1 MDFNSMINA
10 VLGEQKV
17 YTEEDYYNSIDYLVW
32 KKQMDALLAD
42 LEELEPKTETV
53 EEVTTAQD
61 YIGLDKTVVSNITV
75 EAIDFEK
82 LAQCNN
88 TRIYTTD
95 SKGVVAY
102 VPDAQTGEITQFS
115 SIKIE
120 DNNLFGTFNIGSTLT
135 KEGVVLFTHLTTYV
149 DRQDGDYNY
158 KPYSFEEFKNNLYK
172 IQDYIQTKY
181 GVSLDIS
188 TATFLEL
195 EMNQNILIPKA
206 FREYERV
213 LTFMAQSASKRYK
226 KDYFKSGKNVY
237 TGFALTNKS
246 YKLKCY
252 DKKTDLRQKRH
263 IEVPET
269 MRFEIT
275 IKNESKKSKA
285 NFEKLIG
292 TNKIFDI
299 TQEQINS
306 MFYNLMNS
314 IVINNMNKER
324 QAANKKIIKL
334 AKKFDSAKDFIE
346 YIYKVETGSMT
357 IVLFSATQL
366 STTSIY
372 NEALPLLPQNELT
385 AEDDLNNILNYLV
398 A

>member
-1 MDFNSMINA
+1 MINL

-17 YTEEDYYNSIDYLVW
+17 YTEEDYHNSIDYVVW
-32 KKQMDALLAD
+32 KKQSDALLED
-42 LEELEPKTETV
+42 LEVETTE
-53 EEVTTAQD
+53 EEITTAQD
-61 YIGLDKTVVSNITV
+61 YIGLDKTIISNITV

-82 LAQCNN
+82 LSQDNN

-102 VPDAQTGEITQFS
+102 VPDSQTGEITQFS

-135 KEGVVLFTHLTTYV
+135 KDGVVLFTHLTTYV

-158 KPYSFEEFKNNLYK
+158 KPYSLEEFKSNLYK
-172 IQDYIQTKY
+172 IQDYIQTRY
-181 GVSLDIS
+181 GISLDVS

-213 LTFMAQSASKRYK
+213 LTFMTQSASKRYK
-226 KDYFKSGKNVY
+226 KNYFKSGKNVY

-306 MFYNLMNS
+306 MFYDLMDS
-314 IVINNMNKER
+314 ILIKNMNKER
-324 QAANKKIIKL
+324 QTANKKIIKL

-346 YIYKVETGSMT
+346 HIYKVETGSMT
-357 IVLFSATQL
+357 IVLFSASQL
-366 STTSIY
+366 STTSFY
-372 NEALPLLPQNELT
+372 DEALPLLPQNELT
-385 AEDDLNNILNYLV
+385 AEDDLNNIVNYLV

>member
-1 MDFNSMINA
+1 MDFNLMINV
-10 VLGEQKV
+10 VLGEQKI
-17 YTEEDYYNSIDYLVW
+17 YTEKDYYNSIDYLVW
-32 KKQMDALLAD
+32 KKQSDALLAD
-42 LEELEPKTETV
+42 LEAETETA

-61 YIGLDKTVVSNITV
+61 YIGLDKTIVSNITV

-82 LAQCNN
+82 LTQDNN

-95 SKGVVAY
+95 SKGVVAFI
-102 VPDAQTGEITQFS
+102 PDSQTGEIVQFS

-135 KEGVVLFTHLTTYV
+135 KDGVVLFTHLTTYV

-158 KPYSFEEFKNNLYK
+158 KPYSLEEFKSNLYK
-172 IQDYIQTKY
+172 IQDYIQTRY
-181 GVSLDIS
+181 GISLDVS

-213 LTFMAQSASKRYK
+213 LTFMTQSASKRYK
-226 KDYFKSGKNVY
+226 KNYFKSGKNVY

-306 MFYNLMNS
+306 MFYDLMDS
-314 IVINNMNKER
+314 ILIKNMNKER
-324 QAANKKIIKL
+324 QTANKKIIKL

-346 YIYKVETGSMT
+346 HIYKVETGSMT
-357 IVLFSATQL
+357 IVLFSASQL
-366 STTSIY
+366 STTSFY
-372 NEALPLLPQNELT
+372 DEALPLLPQNELT

>member
-1 MDFNSMINA
+1 MINL

-17 YTEEDYYNSIDYLVW
+17 YTEKDYYNSIDYLVW
-32 KKQMDALLAD
+32 KKQSDALLAD
-42 LEELEPKTETV
+42 LEAETETA

-61 YIGLDKTVVSNITV
+61 YIGLDKTIVSNITV

-82 LAQCNN
+82 LTQDKN
-88 TRIYTTD
+88 TRVYTTD

-102 VPDAQTGEITQFS
+102 IPDSQTGEITQFS

-120 DNNLFGTFNIGSTLT
+120 DNNIFGTFNIGSTLT
-135 KEGVVLFTHLTTYV
+135 KDGVVLFTHLTTYV

-158 KPYSFEEFKNNLYK
+158 KPYSLEEFKSNLYK
-172 IQDYIQTKY
+172 IQDYIQTRY
-181 GVSLDIS
+181 GISLDVS

-213 LTFMAQSASKRYK
+213 LTFMTQSASKRYK
-226 KDYFKSGKNVY
+226 KNYFKSGKNVY

-306 MFYNLMNS
+306 MFYDLMDS
-314 IVINNMNKER
+314 ILIKNMNKER
-324 QAANKKIIKL
+324 QTANKKIIKL

-346 YIYKVETGSMT
+346 HIYKLETGSMT
-357 IVLFSATQL
+357 IVLFSASQL
-366 STTSIY
+366 SNTSIY
-372 NEALPLLPQNELT
+372 DEALPLLPKNELT

>member
-1 MDFNSMINA
+1 MINL

-17 YTEEDYYNSIDYLVW
+17 YTEEDYHNSIDYVVW
-32 KKQMDALLAD
+32 KKQSDALLAD
-42 LEELEPKTETV
+42 LEAETTE

-61 YIGLDKTVVSNITV
+61 YIGLDKTIVSNITV

-82 LAQCNN
+82 LSQDNN
-88 TRIYTTD
+88 TRVYTTD

-102 VPDAQTGEITQFS
+102 VPDSQTGEITQFS

-120 DNNLFGTFNIGSTLT
+120 DNNLFGTFNIVSTLT
-135 KEGVVLFTHLTTYV
+135 KDGVVLFTHLSTYV
-149 DRQDGDYNY
+149 YRQDGDYNY
-158 KPYSFEEFKNNLYK
+158 KPYSLEEFKSNLYK
-172 IQDYIQTKY
+172 IQDYIQTRY
-181 GVSLDIS
+181 GISLDVS

-195 EMNQNILIPKA
+195 EMNQNILIPKS
-206 FREYERV
+206 FKEYERV
-213 LTFMAQSASKRYK
+213 LTFMTQCASKRYK
-226 KDYFKSGKNVY
+226 KNYFKSGKNVY

-306 MFYNLMNS
+306 MFYDLMDS
-314 IVINNMNKER
+314 ILIKNMNKER
-324 QAANKKIIKL
+324 QTSNKKIIKL
-334 AKKFDSAKDFIE
+334 ANKFDSAKDFIE
-346 YIYKVETGSMT
+346 HIYKVETGSMT
-357 IVLFSATQL
+357 IVLFSASQL
-366 STTSIY
+366 SNTSFY
-372 NEALPLLPQNELT
+372 DEALPLLPQNELT

>member
-1 MDFNSMINA
+1 MDFNSIINL

-17 YTEEDYYNSIDYLVW
+17 YTEEDYHNSIDYLVW
-32 KKQMDALLAD
+32 KKQMDALLED
-42 LEELEPKTETV
+42 LEAETTE

-61 YIGLDKTVVSNITV
+61 YIGLDKTIVSNITV

-82 LAQCNN
+82 LSQDNN

-102 VPDAQTGEITQFS
+102 IPDSQTGEIVQFS

-135 KEGVVLFTHLTTYV
+135 KDGVVLFTHLTTYV

-158 KPYSFEEFKNNLYK
+158 KPYSLEEFKSNLYK
-172 IQDYIQTKY
+172 IQDYIQTRY
-181 GVSLDIS
+181 GISLDVS

-206 FREYERV
+206 FKEYERV
-213 LTFMAQSASKRYK
+213 LTFMTQSASKRYK
-226 KDYFKSGKNVY
+226 KNYFKSGKNVY

-306 MFYNLMNS
+306 MFYDLMDS
-314 IVINNMNKER
+314 ILIKNMNKER
-324 QAANKKIIKL
+324 QTANKKIIKL

-346 YIYKVETGSMT
+346 HIYKVETGSMT
-357 IVLFSATQL
+357 IVLFSASQL
-366 STTSIY
+366 STTSFY
-372 NEALPLLPQNELT
+372 DEALPLLPQNELT